1 MDVSTVVCVGPSKK
15 TNNKTPTQSV
25 LRLCERILVK
35 TNKKHERGVGE
46 SEKVYKIC
54 ILYAVWMTEKLIT
67 TGVSQLNGWDL
78 VKKLNTVCVLYF
90 NCVGES
96 EKLNTQGVSSVVR
109 VGLSEKLNMMGVSKA
124 VGLRP

>member
-1 MDVSTVVCVGPSKK
+1 M
-15 TNNKTPTQSV
+15 
-25 LRLCERILVK
+25 
-35 TNKKHERGVGE
+35 
-46 SEKVYKIC
+46 
-54 ILYAVWMTEKLIT
+54 
-67 TGVSQLNGWDL
+67 
-78 VKKLNTVCVLYF
+78 CVLYF

>member
-1 MDVSTVVCVGPSKK
+1 MGVATTTTTTKNTTITTDFFTDALVRCRKQNTMDVSTVVCVGPSKK
-15 TNNKTPTQSV
+15 TNNKTLTQSV

-67 TGVSQLNGWDL
+67 TGVSQLNG
-78 VKKLNTVCVLYF
+78 
-90 NCVGES
+90 
-96 EKLNTQGVSSVVR
+96 
-109 VGLSEKLNMMGVSKA
+109 
-124 VGLRP
+124 